1 MIKGKAIKFG
11 DNIDTDQIIGA
22 HRLTLPAIRDMA
34 PFTFEHHAHFISH
47 FTRGDILVGEENFG
61 CGSSREQAPAVLK
74 DRGVAAIIACSFAR
88 IFFRNAINLGLPLI
102 IFAEAAEITELDE
115 LAIDHDHLRNLTTG
129 KDSAIEPLP
138 PFIQEILD
146 SGGVLPSLRK
156 KTGTETVSPAR
167 GQDIR

>member
-1 MIKGKAIKFG
+1 MITGKAIKFG

-22 HRLTLPAIRDMA
+22 HHLTLPAIRDMA

-74 DRGVAAIIACSFAR
+74 ARGVAAIVARSFAR
-88 IFFRNAINLGLPLI
+88 IFFRNAINLGLRLI
-102 IFAEAAEITELDE
+102 VCAEAAEIRELDE

-129 KDSAIEPLP
+129 KESAIEPLP
-138 PFIQEILD
+138 PFIREILD
-146 SGGVLPSLRK
+146 GGGVLPYLRK
-156 KTGTETVSPAR
+156 KTGVETPLPEE